1 MWLTEHRAKSLCRDH
16 GIAVPDGELAA
27 TPAGAAA
34 AARRL
39 GCPVVVK
46 AQVAISGR
54 GKLGGVR
61 RAADPEAADQAAA
74 SLLGTRMD
82 GQPVEAVRV
91 ESYLDHGDEFYLS
104 IGLDPTQATPVA
116 LVSAQGGAEIEDRA
130 GAWPDLLARLAIS
143 PVDGLRP
150 YHGWQLVTQARIP
163 APVRAGVVQVLQA
176 MYTLYRDLDAL
187 LVEINPLAVRADG
200 EVVALDA
207 KILVD
212 DNALYRQ
219 PTLAQERR
227 LSSAERRAAQV
238 GIHYVPLEGDIGIV
252 GTGAGMAMANMDQVT
267 HFGGRPA
274 NFMDIGPGILRG
286 GARVALEILL
296 ERPDLKAVLFSG
308 YTAGPLERVARDILA
323 ALAAHPQRALP
334 VVVRLQG
341 HQDAEARALLAGASD
356 PRLHLEADFDIAAR
370 KAVQLAQSHTVPPWP
385 S

>member
-1 MWLTEHRAKSLCRDH
+1 MWLTEHRAKRLCRDH
-16 GIAVPDGELAA
+16 GIAVPNGELAA
-27 TPAGAAA
+27 TPAAAAA

-46 AQVAISGR
+46 AQVAVSGR

-61 RAADPEAADQAAA
+61 TAADPEAAAQVAE
-74 SLLGTRMD
+74 SLLGRRVD
-82 GQPVEAVRV
+82 GQPVDLVLV
-91 ESYLDHGDEFYLS
+91 EEYLDHGDEIYLS
-104 IGLDPTQATPVA
+104 IGLDPSQAAPVA
-116 LVSAQGGAEIEDRA
+116 LVSAQGGAEIEDLAVAR
-130 GAWPDLLARLAIS
+130 PDALARLTIS

-163 APVRAGVVQVLQA
+163 APVRAEVVRVLQA
-176 MYTLYRDLDAL
+176 IYTMYRDLDAL
-187 LVEINPLAVRADG
+187 LVEINPLAIRADG
-200 EVVALDA
+200 SVVALDA

-219 PTLAQERR
+219 PALGQERR
-227 LSSAERRAAQV
+227 LSPAERRAAEV

-274 NFMDIGPGILRG
+274 NFMDIGPGIMRG

-296 ERPDLKAVLFSG
+296 ERPDLRAILFSG

-323 ALAAHPQRALP
+323 ALAAHPQRMIP

-341 HQDAEARALLAGASD
+341 HQDTEAQALLAAASD
-356 PRLHLEADFDIAAR
+356 PRLHLERDFDAAAR
-370 KAVQLAQSHTVPPWP
+370 LAVQLAQSHTVPPWP

>member
-1 MWLTEHRAKSLCRDH
+1 MWLTEHRAKVLCRDR

-27 TPAGAAA
+27 TSAGAAP

-61 RAADPEAADQAAA
+61 RAADPEAAGRVAA
-74 SLLGTRMD
+74 SLLGRRMD

-91 ESYLDHGDEFYLS
+91 EPYLEHGGELYLS
-104 IGLDPTQATPVA
+104 IGLDPAQAIPVV
-116 LVSAQGGAEIEDRA
+116 LVSAQGGAEIEEQA
-130 GAWPDLLARLAIS
+130 AASPDLLARMAVS

-150 YHGWQLVTQARIP
+150 YHGWQLATRARIP
-163 APVRAGVVQVLQA
+163 APARAEVVRVLLA

-200 EVVALDA
+200 GVVALDA

-227 LSSAERRAAQV
+227 LSSAERRAAEA

-274 NFMDIGPGILRG
+274 NFMDIGPGIMRG

-296 ERPDLKAVLFSG
+296 ARPDLKAILFSG

-323 ALAAHPQRALP
+323 ALAAHPRRALP

-341 HQDAEARALLAGASD
+341 HQDTEAQALLAAASD
-356 PRLHLEADFDIAAR
+356 PRLHLEMDFDAAAR
-370 KAVQLAQSHTVPPWP
+370 KAVQLAQSPTVPPWP